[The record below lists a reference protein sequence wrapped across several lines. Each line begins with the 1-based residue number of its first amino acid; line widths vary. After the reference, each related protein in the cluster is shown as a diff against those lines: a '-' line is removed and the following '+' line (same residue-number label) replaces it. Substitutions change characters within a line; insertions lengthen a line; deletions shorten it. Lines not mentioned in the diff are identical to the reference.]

1 MKKSL
6 LLIIPTLLF
15 ICCQPKTVEV
25 EVNAS
30 AGEQFLNNFKGKK
43 YIFGSDEDAYNAVSL
58 VLAYA
63 EKLIDY
69 PLPQSNDRKIPNFK
83 HLRGGKHVLIMQ

>member
-43 YIFGSDEDAYNAVSL
+43 YIFGSDLDAKNA
-58 VLAYA
+58 A
-63 EKLIDY
+63 
-69 PLPQSNDRKIPNFK
+69 
-83 HLRGGKHVLIMQ
+83 